1 MVVNTRVQNLS
12 DMMCS
17 LAVLVLL
24 NELCAL
30 PHLNVEIGFGE
41 DVEQYERIDCVVCAV
56 FAGVVLISENDF
68 EHDDSLVRHE
78 LKQRA
83 DLAR

>member
-1 MVVNTRVQNLS
+1 MVANTRVQNLS

-24 NELCAL
+24 NEVSAL
-30 PHLNVEIGFGE
+30 PHLDVEIGFGE

-56 FAGVVLISENDF
+56 FTGVVLISEDDF
-68 EHDDSLVRHE
+68 EHDDSLVGH
-78 LKQRA
+78 
-83 DLAR
+83 

>member
-12 DMMCS
+12 DMIIP

-24 NELCAL
+24 EEVSAL

-56 FAGVVLISENDF
+56 FTGVALISENDF
-68 EHDDSLVRHE
+68 VHDDYS
-78 LKQRA
+78 
-83 DLAR
+83 D